1 MAITG
6 INGSWG
12 STATTSTSN
21 STSDPAAAQ
30 DRFLKL
36 LVAQLNNQDPMN
48 PLDNAQMTSQIAQ
61 INTVTG
67 IQELNTTVKGMSDQ
81 FTSLQVMQG
90 GTMVG
95 RSVLTEGDKLT
106 VDSTTKTG
114 TGAFDLSANAA
125 DVSVQVSTAGGTVLG
140 TVKLGALDAGRH
152 NFDFD
157 TSGYTGTGALNFKV
171 VATNAS
177 AAVDA
182 TALMQDKVV
191 SVGAENGALKLQLE
205 QGGSVAYS
213 AIKAIL

>member
-6 INGSWG
+6 INGQWG
-12 STATTSTSN
+12 ATATTTNN

-67 IQELNTTVKGMSDQ
+67 IQQLNTTIKGMADQ

-90 GTMVG
+90 GAMVG
-95 RSVLTEGDKLT
+95 RNVLREGDTLS
-106 VDSTTKTG
+106 VDATTKAG
-114 TGAFDLSANAA
+114 SGAFDLSAKAA
-125 DVSVQVSTAGGTVLG
+125 DVSVQVSTAGGQVLG
-140 TVKLGALDAGRH
+140 TVKMGALDAGRH
-152 NFDFD
+152 TFEYD
-157 TSGYTGTGALNFKV
+157 TSGYTGTGALTFKV
-171 VATNAS
+171 VANNAS
-177 AAVDA
+177 TPVDA
-182 TALMQDKVV
+182 TALVQDKVV
-191 SVGAENGALKLQLE
+191 SVGAENGELKLQLE
-205 QGGSVAYS
+205 KGGSVAYS

>member
-6 INGSWG
+6 VNGSWG
-12 STATTSTSN
+12 STAATATN
-21 STSDPAAAQ
+21 NTSDPAAAQ

-48 PLDNAQMTSQIAQ
+48 PMDNAEMTSQIAQ

-67 IQELNTTVKGMSDQ
+67 IQQLNTTIKGMADQ

-90 GTMVG
+90 GAMVG
-95 RSVLTEGDKLT
+95 RTVLTEGDKLT

-114 TGAFDLSANAA
+114 SGSFDLSANAA
-125 DVSVQVSTAGGTVLG
+125 DVNVQVSTAGGQVLG
-140 TVKLGALDAGRH
+140 TVKLGGLEAGRH
-152 NFDFD
+152 SFEYD

-171 VATNAS
+171 VANNAS
-177 AAVDA
+177 TVVDA

-205 QGGSVAYS
+205 KGGSVAYS
-213 AIKAIL
+213 AVKAIL

>member
-12 STATTSTSN
+12 ATTSTASTN

-48 PLDNAQMTSQIAQ
+48 PLDNAEMTSQIAQ

-67 IQELNTTVKGMSDQ
+67 IQQLNTTIKGMSDQ

-90 GTMVG
+90 GAMVG

-106 VDSTTKTG
+106 VDSTTKLG
-114 TGAFDLSANAA
+114 TGSFDLAGNAA
-125 DVSVQVSTAGGTVLG
+125 DVNVQVSTPGGQVLG
-140 TVKLGALDAGRH
+140 TVKLGSLEAGRH
-152 NFDFD
+152 NFEYD
-157 TSGYTGTGALNFKV
+157 TTAYTGSGALNFKV
-171 VATNAS
+171 VANNAT

-182 TALMQDKVV
+182 TELTQDKVV
-191 SVGAENGALKLQLE
+191 SVGAENGALNLQLE
-205 QGGSVAYS
+205 KGGSVAYA